1 MYYQCATFYNKN
13 YKECYLQFL
22 KKLTLMSLI
31 LNGIK
36 LFMILTLVIVYLTQR
51 KECYLD
57 INYILLFCKGN
68 NNGGKEVNF
77 KGRKAK
83 M

>member
-1 MYYQCATFYNKN
+1 MLSPIF
-13 YKECYLQFL
+13 

-36 LFMILTLVIVYLTQR
+36 LFMILTLVIVCLTQR

-57 INYILLFCKGN
+57 INYILLFCKGK

>member
-1 MYYQCATFYNKN
+1 M
-13 YKECYLQFL
+13 
-22 KKLTLMSLI
+22 I
-31 LNGIK
+31 LHDSK
-36 LFMILTLVIVYLTQR
+36 LFMILTFLNMYLTQR

-57 INYILLFCKGN
+57 TNYILLFYKWN
-68 NNGGKEVNF
+68 DNGGKEVNF

>member
-1 MYYQCATFYNKN
+1 MKN
-13 YKECYLQFL
+13 AIFNL
-22 KKLTLMSLI
+22 KKLTSI
-31 LNGIK
+31 SVTLNGSK
-36 LFMILTLVIVYLTQR
+36 LFMILTLLTMYLTQR
-51 KECYLD
+51 KECYLG

-83 M
+83 I